1 MNGPGGVDRLKK
13 KRNGKSADFVGLSM
27 VFPLCMEFPTTTS
40 LPRAA
45 TLAFL
50 LGLWLP
56 VAAGEFQIG
65 SADPLREDQVSEAIR
80 SAIQSQGVRVNG
92 PDGKPVAEF
101 WGRLMPFSGEP
112 VVEFGVRFDT
122 IPEGAF
128 LGVARFP
135 EKGSDFRRQTVPPG
149 LYTMRY
155 GLHPEDGNHMGVAAS
170 RDFALLTPIAE
181 DPEPSKNLG
190 FDELVAMTLRVG
202 NPHPTILRVE
212 IPEGKQAPHL
222 WENEYEHW
230 VLDLEAGG
238 ELIGFV
244 VHGRAEE

>member
-1 MNGPGGVDRLKK
+1 MSGPGGVEGLKK
-13 KRNGKSADFVGLSM
+13 KRNGESADFVGLSM
-27 VFPLCMEFPTTTS
+27 VFLMKALLRP
-40 LPRAA
+40 AA
-45 TLAFL
+45 TLVFL

-56 VAAGEFQIG
+56 AGAGEFQIAP
-65 SADPLREDQVSEAIR
+65 ADPLPEDQVGEAIR
-80 SAIQSQGVRVNG
+80 SAIQSPGVRVNG

-101 WGRLMPFSGEP
+101 WGRSTAFSGQP
-112 VVEFGVRFDT
+112 VVEFGVRFET

-135 EKGSDFRRQTVPPG
+135 EKGSDFRRQNVPPG

-170 RDFALLTPIAE
+170 RDFVLLTPIAD
-181 DPEPSKNLG
+181 DPDPSKNLG

-202 NPHPTILRVE
+202 NPHPTVLRAE
-212 IPEGKQAPHL
+212 IPEGEEAPHL

-238 ELIGFV
+238 EVIGLV
-244 VHGRAEE
+244 VHGHAEE

>member
-1 MNGPGGVDRLKK
+1 MNRPGIVDGLKK
-13 KRNGKSADFVGLSM
+13 KGNGKSPGFVSLGML
-27 VFPLCMEFPTTTS
+27 FPMRTS
-40 LPRAA
+40 LPGPA
-45 TLAFL
+45 TLIFV
-50 LGLWLP
+50 LGLSLP
-56 VAAGEFQIG
+56 SVAGEFRIAP
-65 SADPLREDQVSEAIR
+65 ADPLPEDKITETIR
-80 SAIQSQGVRVNG
+80 STIMSKGVRVNG
-92 PDGKPVAEF
+92 PDGKSVAEF
-101 WGRLMPFSGEP
+101 WGRSTPFSGEP
-112 VVEFGVRFDT
+112 VVEFGVRFET

-128 LGVARFP
+128 LGIARFP
-135 EKGSDFRRQTVPPG
+135 EKGSDFRQQTVPPG

-202 NPHPTILRVE
+202 NPHPTIVRVE
-212 IPEGKQAPHL
+212 LPEGEEAPHL

-244 VHGRAEE
+244 VHGHSEE

>member
-1 MNGPGGVDRLKK
+1 MNRPGGVDRLKK
-13 KRNGKSADFVGLSM
+13 KRNGKSAYFVGLSM
-27 VFPLCMEFPTTTS
+27 KFPLCMKFPTTTS

-45 TLAFL
+45 TLVFL
-50 LGLWLP
+50 LGLSLP
-56 VAAGEFQIG
+56 GVAGEFRIAP
-65 SADPLREDQVSEAIR
+65 ADPLLGDQVSETIR
-80 SAIQSQGVRVNG
+80 STIMSKGVRVNG
-92 PDGKPVAEF
+92 PDGKSVAEF
-101 WGRLMPFSGEP
+101 WGRSTPFSGEP
-112 VVEFGVRFDT
+112 VVEFGVRFET

-128 LGVARFP
+128 LGIARFP

-190 FDELVAMTLRVG
+190 FEELVAMTLRVG

-212 IPEGKQAPHL
+212 IPEGEEAPHL

>member
-13 KRNGKSADFVGLSM
+13 KRNGKSADFVGISM
-27 VFPLCMEFPTTTS
+27 VFLMKALLRS
-40 LPRAA
+40 VA

-56 VAAGEFQIG
+56 AGAGEFQIG
-65 SADPLREDQVSEAIR
+65 SADPLPGDQVSEAVR
-80 SAIQSQGVRVNG
+80 SAIKSPGVRVNG

-101 WGRLMPFSGEP
+101 WGRSTPFGGEP
-112 VVEFGVRFDT
+112 VVEFGARFDT

-135 EKGSDFRRQTVPPG
+135 EKGSDFRRQNVPPG
-149 LYTMRY
+149 IYTMRY

-170 RDFALLTPIAE
+170 RDFVLLTPIA
-181 DPEPSKNLG
+181 DDLEPSKNLS
-190 FDELVAMTLRVG
+190 FNELVAMTLRVG
-202 NPHPTILRVE
+202 NPHPTVLRAE
-212 IPEGKQAPHL
+212 LPEGKQAPHL

-238 ELIGFV
+238 EVMGLV
-244 VHGRAEE
+244 VHGHAEE

>member
-1 MNGPGGVDRLKK
+1 MSEPGIVDRLKK
-13 KRNGKSADFVGLSM
+13 KRNGKSAYFVSLDM
-27 VFPLCMEFPTTTS
+27 VFPMRAL
-40 LPRAA
+40 LPRAV
-45 TLAFL
+45 TLVFL

-65 SADPLREDQVSEAIR
+65 SADPLVGDQVSEAIR
-80 SAIQSQGVRVNG
+80 SAIRSEGVRVNG

-101 WGRLMPFSGEP
+101 WGRSTPFSGEP
-112 VVEFGVRFDT
+112 VVEFGVRFET

-135 EKGSDFRRQTVPPG
+135 EKGSDFRGQTVPPG

-170 RDFALLTPIAE
+170 RDFVLLTPIAD
-181 DPEPSKNLG
+181 DPEPLKNLS

-202 NPHPTILRVE
+202 NPHPTVLRAE
-212 IPEGKQAPHL
+212 LPEGEEAPHL

-244 VHGRAEE
+244 VHGHSEE

>member
-1 MNGPGGVDRLKK
+1 MNGPGVVDRLKK
-13 KRNGKSADFVGLSM
+13 KRNGKSADSVGLSM
-27 VFPLCMEFPTTTS
+27 VFSMKTPLRPV
-40 LPRAA
+40 A

-56 VAAGEFQIG
+56 AGAGEFQIG
-65 SADPLREDQVSEAIR
+65 SADPLPGDQVSEAIR
-80 SAIQSQGVRVNG
+80 SAIKSPGVRVNG

-101 WGRLMPFSGEP
+101 WGRSTAFGGEP
-112 VVEFGVRFDT
+112 VMEFGVRFDT

-135 EKGSDFRRQTVPPG
+135 EKGSDFRRQNVPPG
-149 LYTMRY
+149 IYTMRY

-170 RDFALLTPIAE
+170 RDFVLLTPIAD
-181 DPEPSKNLG
+181 DPDPSKNLS

-202 NPHPTILRVE
+202 NPHPTVLRAE
-212 IPEGKQAPHL
+212 LPEGKQAPHL

-244 VHGRAEE
+244 VHGHAEE

>member
-1 MNGPGGVDRLKK
+1 MNRPRIVGRLKK
-13 KRNGKSADFVGLSM
+13 KGNGKPRGFVSTGI
-27 VFPLCMEFPTTTS
+27 VFPMRTS
-40 LPRAA
+40 LPRPAI
-45 TLAFL
+45 LVFL

-65 SADPLREDQVSEAIR
+65 SADPLVGDQVSEAIR
-80 SAIQSQGVRVNG
+80 SAIKSPGVRVNG
-92 PDGKPVAEF
+92 PDGKSVAEF
-101 WGRLMPFSGEP
+101 WGRSTPFSGEP
-112 VVEFGVRFDT
+112 VVEFGVRFET

-128 LGVARFP
+128 LGIARFP

-170 RDFALLTPIAE
+170 RDFALLTPIAA
-181 DPEPSKNLG
+181 DPEPSKNFS

-202 NPHPTILRVE
+202 NPHPTVLRVGF
-212 IPEGKQAPHL
+212 PEGEEAPNL
-222 WENEYEHW
+222 WQNDYEHW

-244 VHGRAEE
+244 VHGHSEE

>member
-1 MNGPGGVDRLKK
+1 MNRPGIVDGLKK
-13 KRNGKSADFVGLSM
+13 KGNGKPRGFVSTGM
-27 VFPLCMEFPTTTS
+27 VFPMRTS
-40 LPRAA
+40 LPGPA
-45 TLAFL
+45 TLIFV
-50 LGLWLP
+50 LGLSLP
-56 VAAGEFQIG
+56 SVAGEFRIAP
-65 SADPLREDQVSEAIR
+65 ADPLPEDKISETIR
-80 SAIQSQGVRVNG
+80 STIMSQGVRVNG
-92 PDGKPVAEF
+92 PDGKSVAEF
-101 WGRLMPFSGEP
+101 WGRSTPFSGEP
-112 VVEFGVRFDT
+112 VVEFGVRFET

-128 LGVARFP
+128 LGIARFP
-135 EKGSDFRRQTVPPG
+135 EKGSDFRQQTVPPG

-202 NPHPTILRVE
+202 NPHPTIVRVE
-212 IPEGKQAPHL
+212 LPEGEEAPHL

-244 VHGRAEE
+244 VHGHSEE